1 MWQAKYSSAILKNGT
16 EFSAVQ
22 GRIFLLWVAPVV
34 GGVCNVEKF
43 WKDKIYPFLPPWQT
57 PKTSSKTGS
66 TFGTAHMARN
76 GLGEQSKTPPLLQR
90 RAVGQQPHA
99 RLSRLTTKSGSIS
112 SKPLLDPNR
121 RSHSAT
127 SIQAKAILNNANNQR
142 TQTQLL
148 SSTAKSKLLLENK
161 SSDDLLRNG
170 TFNLQTSTKIKKK
183 EVPVKTQQR
192 TPSFT
197 SRG

>member
-1 MWQAKYSSAILKNGT
+1 MKREN
-16 EFSAVQ
+16 
-22 GRIFLLWVAPVV
+22 IFLFP
-34 GGVCNVEKF
+34 
-43 WKDKIYPFLPPWQT
+43 PPWQT

-66 TFGTAHMARN
+66 SFGAAHAARN

-127 SIQAKAILNNANNQR
+127 SIQAKAILNNANQR
-142 TQTQLL
+142 TTQLL
-148 SSTAKSKLLLENK
+148 SSSPKLLRNQSKLLLGNK

-183 EVPVKTQQR
+183 EASVKTQQSG
-192 TPSFT
+192 PLNFT